1 MKAHRA
7 ISRRLQRRLF
17 LEGLESRAMLAGDVS
32 VDVSGGNLI
41 IRGDN
46 ADNEIT
52 VTWVAEHTYEV
63 AGVGTEINGDTDVF
77 LARNVTN
84 GIDVDLRDG
93 DDSFTLTGSG
103 LPTGFDL
110 DQHVTVRLG
119 EGADDATISGT
130 SLRGVLKVEGGLDN
144 DDV

>member
-1 MKAHRA
+1 
-7 ISRRLQRRLF
+7 
-17 LEGLESRAMLAGDVS
+17 MLAGDVS

-52 VTWVAEHTYEV
+52 VTWIAEHTYEV

-77 LARNVTN
+77 VAENVTDS
-84 GIDVDLRDG
+84 IDVDLRDG

-110 DQHVTVRLG
+110 DEHVTVRLG
-119 EGADDATISGT
+119 EGADDQDRPAPPPSRHDP
-130 SLRGVLKVEGGLDN
+130 SLGARLTNQDCDLIL
-144 DDV
+144 